1 MGSRTAAR
9 GRKLTREKK
18 RCLLI
23 LQLEAS
29 MQAIHNSSSSV
40 SHIKIKVIVINKS
53 SARISV
59 EDWIE
64 FNLCILFDQ
73 ISAVLLHHHHLQD
86 DVYLRS
92 HFS

>member
-1 MGSRTAAR
+1 MESKLINMGSRTAAR

-40 SHIKIKVIVINKS
+40 SHIKIKVIVTYK
-53 SARISV
+53 
-59 EDWIE
+59 
-64 FNLCILFDQ
+64 
-73 ISAVLLHHHHLQD
+73 
-86 DVYLRS
+86 
-92 HFS
+92 